1 MEVLD
6 VREEKLSRAISAS
19 SRRQILRLLA
29 ENELT
34 VNEIAAKTEMSKSLT
49 SKHLTLLY
57 DLGFLEAKLHSPYK
71 YYSLKDKRMKT
82 LLGEYDETL
91 SSLSPTDLPQISEE
105 KLSRAISA
113 FSRRQ
118 ILRLLVKKESSVTE
132 IVSAIGISK
141 SLASRHLKLLYDLG
155 LLSAKVEYPFKRY
168 ALNIKRIKNLL
179 EEYDNVIEKSIK
191 P

>member
-1 MEVLD
+1 MTLCTYS
-6 VREEKLSRAISAS
+6 EEKLSRAISAA

-34 VNEIAAKTEMSKSLT
+34 VNEIAAKNSMSKSLT

-57 DLGFLEAKLHSPYK
+57 DLGFLEANLQPPYK
-71 YYSLKDKRMKT
+71 YYSLKDNRLKT
-82 LLGEYDETL
+82 LLEEYDKTI
-91 SSLSPTDLPQISEE
+91 SSLSSTGLAEIQEE

-118 ILRLLVKKESSVTE
+118 ILRLLAEKESTVTE
-132 IVSAIGISK
+132 VVSYTKMSK

-155 LLSAKVEYPFKRY
+155 FLSANVQPPFKRY
-168 ALNIKRIKNLL
+168 SLKIPQMKTLL
-179 EEYDNVIEKSIK
+179 EEYDKIIGAT
-191 P
+191 

>member
-6 VREEKLSRAISAS
+6 VREEKLSRAIRAA

-34 VNEIAAKTEMSKSLT
+34 VNEIAAKTSMSKSLT

-57 DLGFLEAKLHSPYK
+57 DLGFLEANVQAPYK
-71 YYSLKDKRMKT
+71 YYSIKDKRIKV
-82 LLGEYDETL
+82 LLEEYDKTI
-91 SSLSPTDLPQISEE
+91 SLLPAADTPSVQEK

-118 ILRLLVKKESSVTE
+118 ALRLLAQKESTVTE
-132 IVSAIGISK
+132 VVSYTKMSK
-141 SLASRHLKLLYDLG
+141 SLASRHLKLMYDLG
-155 LLSAKVEYPFKRY
+155 FLSATVQPPFKRY
-168 ALNIKRIKNLL
+168 SLKIQRMRTML
-179 EEYDNVIEKSIK
+179 EEYDRIIATT
-191 P
+191 

>member
-34 VNEIAAKTEMSKSLT
+34 VNEIAAKTSMSKSLT

-57 DLGFLEAKLHSPYK
+57 DLGFLEAKIQSPYK
-71 YYSLKDKRMKT
+71 YYSIKDKRIKI
-82 LLGEYDETL
+82 LLEEYDGVI
-91 SSLSPTDLPQISEE
+91 SSLSATDSPPIQEK

-118 ILRLLVKKESSVTE
+118 ALRLLAKKESTVTE
-132 IVSAIGISK
+132 VVSYTKMSK
-141 SLASRHLKLLYDLG
+141 SLASRHLKLMYDLG
-155 LLSAKVEYPFKRY
+155 FLSANVQPPFKRY
-168 ALNIKRIKNLL
+168 SLKIQRIKTML
-179 EEYDNVIEKSIK
+179 EEYDKVIGET
-191 P
+191 